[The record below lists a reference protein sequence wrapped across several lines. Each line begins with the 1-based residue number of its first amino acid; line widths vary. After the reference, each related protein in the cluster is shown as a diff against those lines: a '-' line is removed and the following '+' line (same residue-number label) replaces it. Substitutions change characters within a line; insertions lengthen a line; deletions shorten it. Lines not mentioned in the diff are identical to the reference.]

1 MKMNRLQRD
10 TILKKRGSGVLLHIT
25 CLPSPYGIG
34 DFGSWAYRFAD
45 FLAKGKQSYWQI
57 LPLTPANYI
66 NEYSPYNCMSAFAG
80 NKYLISP
87 ELMVRE
93 KFITKSDLK
102 PIPDFSNRRVD
113 YSGVTAFK
121 NRIFERAYERFSRT
135 EKRHGAYERFCRS
148 NVAWLDDFALF
159 VALKLHFHGEHWVD
173 WPKPVRD
180 RHPKVLRTLRKSLKT
195 AIDREKF
202 LQYVLSKQWYALKDY
217 CSSNDIEIIGD
228 IPIYVDFDS
237 VDVWSHPEIFK
248 LNKDKKPVVVSGVPP
263 DYFSANGQ
271 LWGNPVYRWRVLQR
285 TGYRWWVQ
293 RIRQNLA
300 LFDFVRLDH
309 FRGFVASWQ
318 VSARART
325 ARNGRWVKAPAQ
337 YFLKTLCKELTRL
350 PIIAEDL
357 GTITDDVRA
366 LIKRFHFPGMRVLLF
381 AFGDDA
387 TNPCLPHNHV
397 KNCVVYT
404 GTHDNNTVRGWFEN
418 EASQEQ
424 LRRVSAYIGRKVT
437 ARSIHKEFVRLA
449 MMSIANTAITPM
461 QDILGLGSE
470 ARMNR
475 PASIRGNWQW
485 RFLPRQLTSSAADRL
500 ADVTE
505 RYGRA

>member
-173 WPKPVRD
+173 WPKPV
-180 RHPKVLRTLRKSLKT
+180 
-195 AIDREKF
+195 
-202 LQYVLSKQWYALKDY
+202 
-217 CSSNDIEIIGD
+217 
-228 IPIYVDFDS
+228 
-237 VDVWSHPEIFK
+237 
-248 LNKDKKPVVVSGVPP
+248 
-263 DYFSANGQ
+263 
-271 LWGNPVYRWRVLQR
+271 
-285 TGYRWWVQ
+285 
-293 RIRQNLA
+293 
-300 LFDFVRLDH
+300 
-309 FRGFVASWQ
+309 
-318 VSARART
+318 
-325 ARNGRWVKAPAQ
+325 
-337 YFLKTLCKELTRL
+337 
-350 PIIAEDL
+350 
-357 GTITDDVRA
+357 
-366 LIKRFHFPGMRVLLF
+366 
-381 AFGDDA
+381 
-387 TNPCLPHNHV
+387 
-397 KNCVVYT
+397 
-404 GTHDNNTVRGWFEN
+404 
-418 EASQEQ
+418 
-424 LRRVSAYIGRKVT
+424 
-437 ARSIHKEFVRLA
+437 
-449 MMSIANTAITPM
+449 
-461 QDILGLGSE
+461 
-470 ARMNR
+470 
-475 PASIRGNWQW
+475 
-485 RFLPRQLTSSAADRL
+485 
-500 ADVTE
+500 
-505 RYGRA
+505 